1 MEHLGGVYVI
11 NLDRR
16 TDRLEEF
23 QEEMDMLQLPFKRF
37 PGILKTP
44 GTVGCGMSHLAILK
58 EARDLGLKNVLIFE
72 DDFMLQVSKDEFWGA
87 VDDFFKTEK
96 DYDVFLLAA
105 WIKKKT
111 DHSDKLFRVQE
122 AQGASAYIVNSWFYD
137 PLIELYEETLP
148 KLEATGAGV
157 AATGAAAEATRAA
170 AGAGAKAGTAAA
182 PSPSSTNTTD
192 PCLTLSPILTLSSLT
207 TPPWLQGISMEALSL
222 STVIRLWSDLTV
234 SPTLTINSIT
244 VTSSKS
250 PMSGT
255 LISMSAMF
263 FSRGWGPSNAALGS
277 APKD

>member
-111 DHSDKLFRVQE
+111 DHSDRLFRVQE

-148 KLEATGAGV
+148 KLEATGRHWLYSRDQSWKTLQPEGV
-157 AATGAAAEATRAA
+157 W
-170 AGAGAKAGTAAA
+170 
-182 PSPSSTNTTD
+182 
-192 PCLTLSPILTLSSLT
+192 LT
-207 TPPWLQGISMEALSL
+207 TKKILGRQRP
-222 STVIRLWSDLTV
+222 
-234 SPTLTINSIT
+234 SIADT
-244 VTSSKS
+244 GKLPV
-250 PMSGT
+250 
-255 LISMSAMF
+255 F
-263 FSRGWGPSNAALGS
+263 
-277 APKD
+277 KDYKY

>member
-111 DHSDKLFRVQE
+111 EHSDKLFRVQE

-148 KLEATGAGV
+148 KLEATCRHWLYSRDQSWKTLQPEGV
-157 AATGAAAEATRAA
+157 W
-170 AGAGAKAGTAAA
+170 
-182 PSPSSTNTTD
+182 
-192 PCLTLSPILTLSSLT
+192 LT
-207 TPPWLQGISMEALSL
+207 TKKILGRQRP
-222 STVIRLWSDLTV
+222 
-234 SPTLTINSIT
+234 SIADT
-244 VTSSKS
+244 GKLPV
-250 PMSGT
+250 
-255 LISMSAMF
+255 F
-263 FSRGWGPSNAALGS
+263 
-277 APKD
+277 KDYKY